1 MGKFRSRK
9 IPGFGPVRRARRH
22 LISPQ
27 LAKPLPERARPLSVP
42 HSRIGEFSLSAE
54 LTNYYRGPL
63 ARSACPIPKLASS
76 RLGRAHRRSEVP
88 GNLPSE
94 IGGLYREPSIG
105 DRRALPG
112 TFHRRSPMPTV
123 PGATPAP
130 GVATPGVE
138 FKKGAKGYL
147 AWYGVPWG
155 R

>member
-1 MGKFRSRK
+1 MFQDLSRQ
-9 IPGFGPVRRARRH
+9 IRE
-22 LISPQ
+22 

-42 HSRIGEFSLSAE
+42 HSQVGEFSLSAE
-54 LTNYYRGPL
+54 LPNYYRGPL

-112 TFHRRSPMPTV
+112 TFFLRSPV
-123 PGATPAP
+123 PPPPRGWPHPGSNLKKARKGTWLGMGYRGA
-130 GVATPGVE
+130 G
-138 FKKGAKGYL
+138 KCL
-147 AWYGVPWG
+147 RQDPWG
-155 R
+155 SFLKG